1 MCEAVTCD
9 CSPKIR
15 TYSLL
20 VRIKIANVAENK
32 DNQVS
37 KNILSGKYETGE
49 AIVVGEDGGSSMV
62 QSDNIL
68 L

>member
-1 MCEAVTCD
+1 MTCD

-49 AIVVGEDGGSSMV
+49 AIVVGEDGSSMV